1 MGDVISAESATTS
14 GEVRIGGRK
23 TEPGFCREVEH
34 LSGQK
39 LSACYQCG
47 ECTAGCPV
55 AFAMDLMP
63 NQVTRMALAGMAD
76 EVLQSR
82 SIWLCVGCNTCVTRC
97 PHLVDL
103 PRVMDSLRQI
113 ATRRG
118 VRCPEPAIQAFHD
131 TFLQGV
137 ERGGRLHELALVA
150 ALKLKTGR
158 LFQDVPAGMAMMA
171 KGKLAILPETPE
183 GKAEVRRIFE
193 ECRRRAGEGD
203 GHAG

>member
-1 MGDVISAESATTS
+1 VGDAISAQSAPSS
-14 GEVRIGGRK
+14 GEVRIGGRPA
-23 TEPGFCREVEH
+23 EPGFARQVEA

-63 NQVTRMALAGMAD
+63 NQVTRVALAGMSG
-76 EVLQSR
+76 EVLGSR

-97 PHLVDL
+97 PRLVDL

-113 ATRRG
+113 AARRG
-118 VRCPEPAIQAFHD
+118 IRCPEPAVRAFHD
-131 TFLQGV
+131 TFLQGL

-150 ALKLKTGR
+150 AFKLRTGR
-158 LFQDVPAGMAMMA
+158 LLQDVPAGAAMMA
-171 KGKLAILPETPE
+171 KGKLAVLPGTVKGRE
-183 GKAEVRRIFE
+183 EVRRLFE
-193 ECRRRAGEGD
+193 ECRRRPAEDD
-203 GHAG
+203 GHGR